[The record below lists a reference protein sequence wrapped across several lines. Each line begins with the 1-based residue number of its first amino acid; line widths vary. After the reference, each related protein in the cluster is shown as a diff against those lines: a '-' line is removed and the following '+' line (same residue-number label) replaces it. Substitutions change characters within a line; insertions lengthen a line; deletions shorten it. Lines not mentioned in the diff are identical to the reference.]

1 MQSGKEHRLFPAHT
15 GRPASR
21 CYSCAER
28 RITMT
33 KDLLLKPL
41 GIVAFAA
48 ILVVVCGY
56 VDYITGPDYSL
67 AIIYFIPVFLA
78 AWFGSRWAG
87 VVISFFAAAGWL
99 LAELYGKK
107 VHEYPVVLYW
117 NDFMELLS
125 FLFVSYIIS
134 ALKNSLEQQ
143 KLSARIDHLTGIPN
157 RRHFYDLANLELNVS
172 RRYGHPVTVMYLDID
187 NFKTVNDTQGHSAGD
202 LLLRQVSGT
211 IKEHIRKADVVA
223 RLGGDEFALLLP
235 ETGSEA
241 ARAVVDKVWGN
252 LKVIVQSDWPVTFS
266 IGMITYLTPPAT
278 VDELIRRADEVMY
291 DVKRQGKNMLYHQ
304 VVGEE

>member
-1 MQSGKEHRLFPAHT
+1 M
-15 GRPASR
+15 
-21 CYSCAER
+21 
-28 RITMT
+28 
-33 KDLLLKPL
+33 KPL
-41 GIVAFAA
+41 RVVVFAA
-48 ILVVVCGY
+48 ILVAACGY
-56 VDYITGPDYSL
+56 VDYISGPDYSL
-67 AIIYFIPVFLA
+67 SIIYFIPVFLA

-87 VVISFFAAAGWL
+87 VIISFFAAAGWL
-99 LAELYGKK
+99 LAELFGKK

-157 RRHFYDLANLELNVS
+157 RRHFYELADLELSVS
-172 RRYGHPVTVMYLDID
+172 RRYGHPFTVMYLDID

-223 RLGGDEFALLLP
+223 RLGGGEFALLLP

-252 LKVIVQSDWPVTFS
+252 LKSIVQRDWPVTFS
-266 IGMITYLTPPAT
+266 IGMITCLKPPAT
-278 VDELIRRADEVMY
+278 VDELIRLADELMY
-291 DVKRQGKNMLYHQ
+291 DVKRHGKNMLHHQ
-304 VVGEE
+304 VVGESNS